1 MKRLL
6 FAFLFLLLSHS
17 NSIFASPLILDESP
31 QGRFVVGPSMEIQED
46 ADGVLQFSDF
56 KRPEIQEQFL
66 PNAKE
71 NPNFGFTNSVYWG
84 KFTVTNQHP
93 QQKEWVLEL
102 NYPLIDF
109 IDLWVPDAEGQYQK
123 RSSGDQLPFANR
135 ELSYRNI
142 TFQIRLGAGQSK
154 EIYYRVKTQSSMQIP
169 LSIWTTKAFAEHINN
184 ALYGYGIYYGVM
196 LSMILYNL
204 FIYISVKDQS
214 YIYYVFYI
222 LSYLLFQMS
231 LNGLAYEYLWPNS
244 TWWGNVAIPI
254 MLCFSLIGAV
264 RFAQTFLGIATGLP
278 KINKMMWGL
287 LGILGL
293 CILTALFGTYAM
305 AIRLS
310 TAVSLL
316 AVGFIAT
323 AGIRIWVQGYRPAA
337 YYLFAWSSVLIGSLI
352 FALKSFGILPTTF
365 ITSNGMQIG
374 SALEVLLLSLGLADR
389 INVMRKDKY
398 LAEKDARESSQQA
411 LESLKIAD
419 QQKEENIKIIQEHSK
434 TLEAKVS
441 SRTKS
446 IKDLMDNTG
455 QGFLSFGSNYIV
467 NKEYSK
473 ACEVIFGEG
482 LEGQN
487 ALSLLFGAN
496 VEIEV
501 DKLNELI
508 DMLFTGTDIALI
520 DALLPARVF
529 INEKTLS
536 VEFKVIPGETAADT
550 KIMVILTDITKEV
563 ALAEQLRADEE
574 RQAIVVK
581 VATDK
586 NGFLQFLRELEE
598 LFASIQNSLIGPI
611 EEFNIDSVMRC
622 YHTIKGGCA
631 SYGMVKVAKVAH
643 EIENILAPVAKGTQ
657 TIDQEILQVLRKDTG
672 TLEEVLHNILADL
685 NDIIPP
691 EDRNLKQTFYR
702 VSDEK
707 IIKLEEFMLN
717 RIGSEHL
724 ALIKGEIDN
733 LIAQPLGP
741 MLRKYATAA
750 EELGNQL
757 NKTVEVSIKGAEIEI
772 PVHKFDSFFTAFIH
786 LVRNSVDHGLEDSG
800 MREMMGKKPQGQI
813 RIEAELDK
821 TDLKLTVADDGA
833 GIDAERVSK
842 IATEKGII
850 TEAQAATLT
859 AKDTYDLIFA
869 PGFSTKEQV
878 TDVSGRG
885 VGMDAVKSA
894 VEDLQGSINIQSVQ
908 DEGTTFEVRIPL
920 GPLKVAN

>member
-1 MKRLL
+1 MIRYLFSLLL
-6 FAFLFLLLSHS
+6 FCFTLTTPLFADVLLLDQ
-17 NSIFASPLILDESP
+17 SPE
-31 QGRFVVGPSMEIQED
+31 GRFTVGPSMEIQED
-46 ADGVLQFSDF
+46 PEGELTFSDF
-56 KRPEIQEQFL
+56 QRPDIQKLFQ
-66 PNAKE
+66 PNDKE
-71 NPNFGFTNSVYWG
+71 TPNFGFTNSIYWG
-84 KFTVTNQHP
+84 KFTITNNNP
-93 QQKEWVLEL
+93 DQQEWILEL
-102 NYPLIDF
+102 NYPLIDY
-109 IDLWVPDAEGQYQK
+109 IDFWIPDAEGNYDR
-123 RSSGDQLPFANR
+123 RSSGYKLSFKNR
-135 ELSYRNI
+135 ELSYRNM
-142 TFQIRLGAGQSK
+142 TFQVHLEKGQSK
-154 EIYYRVKTQSSMQIP
+154 EIYFRVETQSSMQIP
-169 LSIWTTKAFAEHINN
+169 LTLWTTKAFAEHINK
-184 ALYGYGIYYGVM
+184 ALYGYGIYYGIM

-204 FIYISVKDQS
+204 FIYFSVKDQS

-244 TWWGNVAIPI
+244 IWWGNVAIPI
-254 MLCFSLIGAV
+254 LLSCSLIGAV
-264 RFAQTFLGIATGLP
+264 RFAQTFLGVGSRLP
-278 KINKMMWGL
+278 KMNKLMMGL

-293 CILTALFGTYAM
+293 CILTAFFGTYAL

-323 AGIRIWVQGYRPAA
+323 AGIRIWRQGYRPAA
-337 YYLFAWSSVLIGSLI
+337 YYLLAWSSILLGSLI
-352 FALKSFGILPTTF
+352 FALKSFGVLPTTF
-365 ITSNGMQIG
+365 ITANGMQIG

-398 LAEKDARESSQQA
+398 MAEKDARESSQRA

-419 QQKEENIKIIQEHSK
+419 QQKEENLKIIQEHAK

-455 QGFLSFGSNYIV
+455 QGFLSFGLDYVV

-487 ALSLLFGAN
+487 ALKLLFEADL
-496 VEIEV
+496 EIET
-501 DKLNELI
+501 DKIRELI
-508 DMLFTGTDIALI
+508 DMLFNGTDIALI
-520 DALLPARVF
+520 DALLPARIL

-536 VEFKVIPGETAADT
+536 VEFKVIPGENAAET

-563 ALAEQLRADEE
+563 ALAEQLKADEE
-574 RQAIVVK
+574 RQAVVVK
-581 VATDK
+581 VAMDK

-598 LFASIQNSLIGPI
+598 LF
-611 EEFNIDSVMRC
+611 EEFDLDSVMRC

-631 SYGMVKVAKVAH
+631 SYGMIKVAKIAH
-643 EIENILAPVAKGTQ
+643 EIENVLEPVAKGTEQ
-657 TIDQEILQVLRKDTG
+657 IDHAMLQVLRKDTEN
-672 TLEEVLHNILADL
+672 LEENLHTILTEL

-691 EDRNLKQTFYR
+691 EERNLQETFYR
-702 VSDEK
+702 VSDKK
-707 IIKLEEFMLN
+707 IVQLEDFMLS
-717 RIGSEHL
+717 RIGSGHL
-724 ALIKGEIDN
+724 GLIKSEIDN

-741 MLRKYATAA
+741 LLRKYATAA

-757 NKTVEVSIKGAEIEI
+757 NKNIKVSVKGSEIEI

-786 LVRNSVDHGLEDSG
+786 LVRNSVDHGLEDSA
-800 MREMMGKKPQGQI
+800 MREMMGKNPVGQI
-813 RIEAELDK
+813 RIEAEVNQN
-821 TDLKLTVADDGA
+821 DLKLVVADDGA
-833 GIDAERVSK
+833 GIDAERVGK

-850 TEAQAATLT
+850 TEAQAANLTLE
-859 AKDTYDLIFA
+859 DTYALIFS

-885 VGMDAVKSA
+885 VGMDAVKNA
-894 VEDLQGSINIQSVQ
+894 VDELNGTIEIQSTQ
-908 DEGTTFEVRIPL
+908 DEGTTFEVKIPF
-920 GPLKVAN
+920 AS